1 MTFKIV
7 KNETAAT
14 VAPIGTVAFEPLE
27 RAAEWQRRNG
37 RTHSQR
43 FAFTAN
49 GREYWG
55 EIVRTFDRDLADRG
69 GKRVSYDVGLM
80 TRDARTGHGRHLP
93 ESAKRDWR
101 DALVSRFKHN
111 LELFLADAERDAP
124 EAPDAVAA
132 EPVRLCVNCR
142 VPADAAPLCD
152 DCAAVDSIR
161 AEFMPDEAP
170 RLETGETGPDWEP
183 TDATRY
189 YAQRGDGPFAFGP
202 TVTDAVIALERLEA
216 EKAAALAPDG
226 TRRDNVE
233 WHKGQ
238 KAHAD
243 GLPLSANPYPSR
255 DVADSRSRRW
265 ALGWSEAFQA
275 AVDSFNAAGAE
286 PDPAG
291 ASLPDLSDYAPPADP
306 VDSISDAE
314 TVREVGTVDL
324 TPTWGSIAGLLIL
337 ALENGTETG
346 KAAAR
351 EEIRRACALAD
362 ERNALAARVAQ
373 LEPLEAV
380 ATEAN
385 ETAHCVPGMAGEA
398 LRGALR
404 AAGWDCPEPDAPAA
418 EVAAVAAVSTPVPW
432 QRVADVICNG
442 VEMGGSYIGWLH
454 GFYKAAGGEGMQNAY
469 AEGAF
474 WQAGGVY
481 RAHFDLPDGDEG
493 EGAGRFLVAA
503 EDITAG
509 LETMARVCPSHFADL
524 VAENDDICTADAL
537 LQCVILRADVEAA
550 AGLIYG

>member
-7 KNETAAT
+7 KNETAAP
-14 VAPIGTVAFEPLE
+14 VAGIGTVAFEPM
-27 RAAEWQRRNG
+27 RRDSLRD
-37 RTHSQR
+37 RTHAQR
-43 FAFTAN
+43 FAFESG

-55 EIVRTFDRDLADRG
+55 EITRHFDRSAPSGR
-69 GKRVSYDVGLM
+69 RVSYDVALM
-80 TRDARTGHGRHLP
+80 TRNARTGYGVAVAYN
-93 ESAKRDWR
+93 AKADWR
-101 DALVSRFKHN
+101 RALVSTFKGN
-111 LELFLADAERDAP
+111 LERFIADAEA
-124 EAPDAVAA
+124 AAA
-132 EPVRLCVNCR
+132 EERATPADPVRLCLNCR
-142 VPADAAPLCD
+142 VPADASPLCD
-152 DCAAVDSIR
+152 DCAAVPSIA
-161 AEFMPDEAP
+161 AEFLSDAAQPVA
-170 RLETGETGPDWEP
+170 ETPAADAARAQADSDIATGADVGR
-183 TDATRY
+183 DAQ
-189 YAQRGDGPFAFGP
+189 A
-202 TVTDAVIALERLEA
+202 
-216 EKAAALAPDG
+216 
-226 TRRDNVE
+226 RRDNVE
-233 WHKGQ
+233 WHAGRD
-238 KAHAD
+238 ARLA
-243 GLPLSANPYPSR
+243 GLPVDANPFMISADP
-255 DVADSRSRRW
+255 DSRRARW
-265 ALGWSEAFQA
+265 ALGWAEAE
-275 AVDSFNAAGAE
+275 GAE

-291 ASLPDLSDYAPPADP
+291 ASLPDLSDYRPAADPAD
-306 VDSISDAE
+306 SITDVE
-314 TVREVGTVDL
+314 TRREAGTVDL
-324 TPTWGSIAGLLIL
+324 TPTWRGVAGIMIL

-524 VAENDDICTADAL
+524 VAENDDIATADAL
-537 LQCVILRADVEAA
+537 LQCVILRADVESSG
-550 AGLIYG
+550 GLIYG